1 LPAAATA
8 SSTAPESGSHAFT
21 ATPIAHSFS
30 LATKTAGA
38 LAAQPRPVVKV
49 KSGTVDSSFGSGGLA
64 VAAIG
69 TSAGA
74 VAATVQP
81 DGKIVTV
88 GEATINGASQMIS
101 TRMLANGTMD
111 SSYGNGGW
119 VVVNING
126 SSAGN
131 AIVLQ
136 PNGKIIL
143 AGTGNGNGALNFAAA
158 RLNPN
163 GSLDTSFGY
172 GGVATVPIGPEA
184 IANAVSLQ
192 SDGKIVLG
200 GMAYVGHNA
209 FAAARLNASG
219 SIDTSFGTGGVTTLA
234 QDAAAWGM
242 VLQADGKL
250 VLGGEA
256 SINGTEG
263 YMAARLL
270 ANGAVDSTYG
280 QNGVVTI
287 QIGVKAMGDAIALQ
301 SDGKVI
307 LAGSAYTNTMIAATV
322 RLNTNGTFDQSFGT
336 GGISSVQE
344 WNGVNAVTV
353 DGVGRTVIGA
363 VGATAIRLNP
373 NGTADQTFGTGGKV
387 TVKVG
392 TGDAANGVTV
402 QRSTGNIIL
411 SGVAGIGGQ
420 AVLSVIRLAG

>member
-1 LPAAATA
+1 
-8 SSTAPESGSHAFT
+8 
-21 ATPIAHSFS
+21 
-30 LATKTAGA
+30 
-38 LAAQPRPVVKV
+38 
-49 KSGTVDSSFGSGGLA
+49 
-64 VAAIG
+64 
-69 TSAGA
+69 
-74 VAATVQP
+74 
-81 DGKIVTV
+81 
-88 GEATINGASQMIS
+88 
-101 TRMLANGTMD
+101 
-111 SSYGNGGW
+111 
-119 VVVNING
+119 
-126 SSAGN
+126 
-131 AIVLQ
+131 
-136 PNGKIIL
+136 
-143 AGTGNGNGALNFAAA
+143 
-158 RLNPN
+158 
-163 GSLDTSFGY
+163 
-172 GGVATVPIGPEA
+172 
-184 IANAVSLQ
+184 VSLQ
-192 SDGKIVLG
+192 SNGQIVLG

-209 FAAARLNASG
+209 FAAARLNANG
-219 SIDTSFGTGGVTTLA
+219 SIDTSFGTGGVTTFP
-234 QDAAAWGM
+234 QDAAAWGA
-242 VLQADGKL
+242 VLQADGKM

-256 SINGTEG
+256 TINGTEG

-270 ANGAVDSTYG
+270 SNGAVDSSYG
-280 QNGVVTI
+280 ANGVVTI

-353 DGVGRTVIGA
+353 DNAGRTVLGA